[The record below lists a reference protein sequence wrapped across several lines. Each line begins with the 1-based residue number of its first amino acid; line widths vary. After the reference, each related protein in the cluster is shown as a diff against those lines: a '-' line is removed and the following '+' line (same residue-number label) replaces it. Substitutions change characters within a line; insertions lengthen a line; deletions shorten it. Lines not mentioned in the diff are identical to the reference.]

1 MKWYILGPPGTSVK
15 LGFAR
20 GAGGRAQAGEAF
32 EVTLERKLSNMPKHA
47 ASRVAGAARQRQQG
61 AGHSGGKMSR
71 FLGKLFGSGG
81 KKEQQRLGARVTRV
95 GTARAEDEGWNDPE
109 PAGVRPAGFDD
120 PDIVAAR
127 GGGAGGSPAGGAEWM
142 MVEHGGAGEPEGILY
157 AGEPEGI
164 LYADEGGAAAAAAA
178 ADGDA
183 PLLLRAGDGAVLG
196 LVLAALRDLEG
207 SAELARAACVCRALR
222 AAAGAPA
229 LWTAV
234 RLGAGAAPVSDA
246 ALTAAC
252 ARAGGGLESLDVA
265 AGGPAS
271 GLRWFSL
278 VRAVQARPP
287 ARPPLPPARP
297 AAAARPSD
305 RDALAFVRSSTRR

>member
-1 MKWYILGPPGTSVK
+1 MEEVKWYILGPPGTSVK

-61 AGHSGGKMSR
+61 AGHTGGKMSR

-120 PDIVAAR
+120 PDIVAALR
-127 GGGAGGSPAGGAEWM
+127 GGAGGSPAGGAEWM
-142 MVEHGGAGEPEGILY
+142 MVEHGG

-252 ARAGGGLESLDVA
+252 ARAGGGARVA
-265 AGGPAS
+265 RRRRGRARLGAEVVLARARRAG
-271 GLRWFSL
+271 
-278 VRAVQARPP
+278 PP
-287 ARPPLPPARP
+287 ARPP
-297 AAAARPSD
+297 AAAARPP
-305 RDALAFVRSSTRR
+305 RRCRPPV